1 MTARADQ
8 SASHKISDRARLS
21 LAALAAGGVGNLLE
35 WYDFGLYGYFAPVLA
50 RQFFPSDD
58 PLASLI
64 GAYGSFAVGFAMRP
78 IGAAVLGTVG
88 DRVGR
93 RFVPLLSVTLMG
105 VGTTAIALLPTYEA
119 AGIDPHWRLGSWSRR
134 PSSLCLVHSSI
145 ISMRVLPAVPP
156 YSLASHTG
164 AVQ

>member
-8 SASHKISDRARLS
+8 SARDRARLS
-21 LAALAAGGVGNLLE
+21 PAARAAGGVGNLLE

-50 RQFFPSDD
+50 RLFFPSDD

-93 RFVPLLSVTLMG
+93 RFVLLLSVTLMG
-105 VGTTAIALLPTYEA
+105 VGTTA
-119 AGIDPHWRLGSWSRR
+119 
-134 PSSLCLVHSSI
+134 
-145 ISMRVLPAVPP
+145 
-156 YSLASHTG
+156 
-164 AVQ
+164 